1 MAGLPSRRWLVR
13 GLLGSVVL
21 SLVLLSG
28 VLTLSY
34 EEPTLRSGV
43 TTATPDSET
52 VITSQGWHARGMSLP
67 SRPARLVSV
76 HEDGSVNWT
85 HDGPAGRTNW
95 FYDVDPLANG
105 NLLVVNP
112 VRGTTV
118 VYEFDPASRERVWT
132 ERFDNPDVH
141 DVDRING
148 DELLVAGINYDT
160 GPTSN
165 DSVFVYNRTAEEVT
179 WEWQFKNHYPAN
191 ADNGIGTKD
200 WTHVNDVDEFR
211 EGEFLV
217 SVRNMDQ
224 VIAVNRSTK
233 AVELRLGRDGD
244 YSALFEQH
252 NPTYLNGENGTP
264 TVLVADSENDR
275 IVEYARTGG
284 PPGNGSWE
292 RTWTLSGGLNWPRDA
307 DRLPN
312 GNTLVVD
319 SMNHRVIEV
328 TPAGE
333 IVWEMHAPW
342 ATYDAE
348 RVAHGDEPNGP
359 TIREQNATGTAT
371 LHGGSRETALP
382 SIPRVVD
389 GVVSATPLPGELTEL
404 AVRWKHVAPWLKPMW
419 LPTWAFST
427 LVVGFLIALVWA
439 AGEGIYQRRRIR
451 RRLVQSA
458 GSVQNGLQRDR

>member
-13 GLLGSVVL
+13 GLLGAIVL

-34 EEPTLRSGV
+34 DEPTLKSGV
-43 TTATPDSET
+43 TSSTPDSET
-52 VITSQGWHARGMSLP
+52 VITSQGWHARGVSLP

-76 HEDGSVNWT
+76 TENGRVNWT
-85 HDGPAGRTNW
+85 YDGADNRTNW

-118 VYEFDPASRERVWT
+118 VYEFDPESRERVWT
-132 ERFDNPDVH
+132 ERFASPDIH
-141 DVDRING
+141 DIDQING

-165 DSVFVYNRTAEEVT
+165 DSVFVYNRTTDEVT

-200 WTHVNDVDEFR
+200 WTHVNDVDEIR
-211 EGEFLV
+211 SGEFLV

-233 AVELRLGRDGD
+233 DIELRLGSDD
-244 YSALFEQH
+244 NHSILFEQH
-252 NPTYLNGENGTP
+252 NPTYLKGENGTP

-348 RVAHGDEPNGP
+348 RVAHGDEPGGP

-389 GVVSATPLPGELTEL
+389 GMVSATPLPGELTEL
-404 AVRWKHVAPWLKPMW
+404 AVRWNHVAPWLKPMW

-427 LVVGFLIALVWA
+427 LVVGLLVVLVWA

-451 RRLVQSA
+451 QRLVQSA
-458 GSVQNGLQRDR
+458 GSVRAGLQRDR